1 MCSSTT
7 VVKLVKRQCRS
18 SPGIR
23 QLLANNKWKRGGS
36 HGRSYSI
43 QHLVSPLSQ
52 LSLGLCP
59 SKSNLGW
66 LLREM
71 DNAVLFFPPCFLG
84 CQEDG
89 AAQTHMGAH
98 AYTHTINKTMTHCS
112 LETMN
117 VWAMRRSAEGELL
130 LWRHKQHG
138 KNTKACQLAPRQS
151 TFSIT
156 ISVLT

>member
-1 MCSSTT
+1 MEEERQPWK
-7 VVKLVKRQCRS
+7 KL
-18 SPGIR
+18 
-23 QLLANNKWKRGGS
+23 
-36 HGRSYSI
+36 
-43 QHLVSPLSQ
+43 QHTAFSQPPSQ

-89 AAQTHMGAH
+89 AAQIHMGAR
-98 AYTHTINKTMTHCS
+98 AYTHTHTHTINKTMTHCS

-138 KNTKACQLAPRQS
+138 KNTRACQLAPRQS